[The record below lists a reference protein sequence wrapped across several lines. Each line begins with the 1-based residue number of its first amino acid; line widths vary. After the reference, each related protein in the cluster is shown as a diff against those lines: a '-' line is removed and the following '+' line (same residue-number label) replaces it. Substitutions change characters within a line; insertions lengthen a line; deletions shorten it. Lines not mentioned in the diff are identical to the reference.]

1 MGSLSNYSEN
11 ALLGHLFTSAYTAP
25 AGIYLALLTADPT
38 AGDGASI
45 TEAANANSYARTAIS
60 FGAASARR
68 VTQDALLTFPAA
80 SGSWGTITHWALT
93 DSATY
98 GAGNVL
104 AHGAFSSS
112 FSPVAGNTPKVA
124 AGQVYVEIT
133 ASSGAGFTTA
143 TANALLDLMFNGT
156 AFASP
161 AGSTYIALLNATA
174 SDTTTLATMTECAGT
189 AYAREE
195 IHESGSASSP
205 RWEAITTGATQN
217 NAAIDFGTV
226 GAGGWT
232 QVVATAIVTAAT
244 GTSGLLLGYDNT
256 NVVDQTPAAGD
267 TVQFA
272 TGAFDVSLS

>member
-25 AGIYLALLTADPT
+25 AGIYLALLTADPS

-45 TEAANANSYARTAIS
+45 TEAANANNYARTAIS

-80 SGSWGTITHWALT
+80 SGTWGTITHWALV

-143 TANALLDLMFNGT
+143 TANSLLDLMFNGT
-156 AFASP
+156 AFSSP
-161 AGSTYIALLNATA
+161 AGNTYIALLNATA
-174 SDTTTLATMTECAGT
+174 SDTTTLSTMTECSGT
-189 AYAREE
+189 AYARKEV
-195 IHESGSASSP
+195 HESGSASSP
-205 RWEAITTGATQN
+205 KWEAVSGGATQN
-217 NAAIDFGTV
+217 GAAIDFGTV
-226 GAGGWT
+226 GSGGWT

-244 GTSGLLLGYDNT
+244 GTSGLVLAFDNT

>member
-11 ALLGHLFTSAYTAP
+11 AFLGHLFTSAYTAP
-25 AGIYLALLTADPT
+25 GAIYLALLTADPT
-38 AGDGASI
+38 SGDGGSI
-45 TEAANANSYARTAIS
+45 TEAANANGYARTAIS

-80 SGSWGTITHWALT
+80 SGAWGTITHWALT

-112 FSPVAGNTPKVA
+112 FSPVSGNTPKVA

-143 TANALLDLMFNGT
+143 TANSLLDLMFNGT

-244 GTSGLLLGYDNT
+244 GTSGLLLGFDNT

>member
-38 AGDGASI
+38 SGDGASI
-45 TEAANANSYARTAIS
+45 TEAANANGYARTAIS

-143 TANALLDLMFNGT
+143 TALGRV
-156 AFASP
+156 SRH
-161 AGSTYIALLNATA
+161 SWW
-174 SDTTTLATMTECAGT
+174 SVTTTSM
-189 AYAREE
+189 
-195 IHESGSASSP
+195 P
-205 RWEAITTGATQN
+205 RDRA
-217 NAAIDFGTV
+217 
-226 GAGGWT
+226 
-232 QVVATAIVTAAT
+232 
-244 GTSGLLLGYDNT
+244 
-256 NVVDQTPAAGD
+256 
-267 TVQFA
+267 
-272 TGAFDVSLS
+272 

>member
-25 AGIYLALLTADPT
+25 AGIYLALLTADP
-38 AGDGASI
+38 ASGDGASI
-45 TEAANANSYARTAIS
+45 TEAADANNYARTAIS
-60 FGAASARR
+60 FGAASTRR

-80 SGSWGTITHWALT
+80 SGTWGTITHWALV

-143 TANALLDLMFNGT
+143 TANSLLDLMFNGT
-156 AFASP
+156 AFSSP
-161 AGSTYIALLNATA
+161 AGNTWIALLNAPA

-189 AYAREE
+189 AYARKEVL
-195 IHESGSASSP
+195 ESGSASSP
-205 RWEAITTGATQN
+205 RWEAVSGGATQN

-226 GAGGWT
+226 GSGGWT

-244 GTSGLLLGYDNT
+244 GTSGLLLGFDNG

>member
-25 AGIYLALLTADPT
+25 SNIYLALLTADPT
-38 AGDGASI
+38 SGDGASI
-45 TEAANANSYARTAIS
+45 TEAANANGYARTAIS

-80 SGSWGTITHWALT
+80 SGSWGTITHWALV

-124 AGQVYVEIT
+124 AGQVYVEIS

-143 TANALLDLMFNGT
+143 TVNSLLDLMFNGT
-156 AFASP
+156 AFSSP
-161 AGSTYIALLNATA
+161 AGNTYKIQDDAWAL
-174 SDTTTLATMTECAGT
+174 
-189 AYAREE
+189 
-195 IHESGSASSP
+195 
-205 RWEAITTGATQN
+205 
-217 NAAIDFGTV
+217 DFYF
-226 GAGGWT
+226 AHKDD
-232 QVVATAIVTAAT
+232 TAAELVHAVLT
-244 GTSGLLLGYDNT
+244 NTQMWDQDLTRIEGLE
-256 NVVDQTPAAGD
+256 AAVLAD
-267 TVQFA
+267 LELIRTQ
-272 TGAFDVSLS
+272 GAEAAYKSCL

>member
-11 ALLGHLFTSAYTAP
+11 AILGHLFTSAYTAP
-25 AGIYLALLTADPT
+25 SNVYLALLTADPT
-38 AGDGASI
+38 SGDGGSI
-45 TEAANANSYARTAIS
+45 TEVAASNGYARTAIS

-80 SGSWGTITHWALT
+80 SGSWGTITHWALV

-124 AGQVYVEIT
+124 TGQVYVEIT

-143 TANALLDLMFNGT
+143 TANSLLDLMFNGT
-156 AFASP
+156 AFSSP
-161 AGSTYIALLNATA
+161 AGNTYIALLNATA
-174 SDTTTLATMTECAGT
+174 SDTTTLATMAEVSGT
-189 AYAREE
+189 NYARKEV
-195 IHESGSASSP
+195 HESGSASSP
-205 RWEAITTGATQN
+205 RWEAITAGATQN

-232 QVVATAIVTAAT
+232 QVVATAIVTAAS
-244 GTSGLLLGYDNT
+244 GTSGLLLGYDNG

-272 TGAFDVSLS
+272 TGAFDVLLS